1 MRVEGRAGAD
11 MNLARRI
18 KRLEE
23 KARAAAFGNLT
34 LAVVRRMMDGTLTEA
49 EWRHY
54 GPILKSLLYPN
65 EVARQNPFQFDARR
79 GVVVC
84 SPPREESPPQVSGW
98 KPASEVR

>member
-1 MRVEGRAGAD
+1 

-18 KRLEE
+18 KHLEE
-23 KARAAAFGNLT
+23 KARAVAFGDLT

-65 EVARQNPFQFDARR
+65 EVARQNPFQFDAC
-79 GVVVC
+79 GGAVVC

-98 KPASEVR
+98 KPASEVRNF